1 MQNSKTQLMKYYL
14 YSGTGNTFAL
24 VEASV
29 VNNAEIDYTVMA
41 KELCEKHDVDGL
53 LVMSPSDHAAIR
65 MRIINRDGSEA
76 SMCGNGSRCAAHWA
90 HHYAGLPG
98 SFLMESGAG
107 ILKADVDDQ
116 IVKIRLTQPSAISEI
131 SQNLVPQAV
140 GSTLLIDT
148 GVPHAVT
155 EITGIAA
162 ADIENLGS
170 RVRNHPVFQPNGAN
184 ATFFERYK
192 GDAILCRV
200 YERGVEGETQS
211 CGTGSAA
218 AALIAS
224 HKYKLS
230 SPVKVRVQS
239 GDDLSI
245 YFETADY
252 MTYKNVDL
260 EGAVVLLSVE
270 GEIR

>member
-1 MQNSKTQLMKYYL
+1 MQNSKAQLMKYFL

-24 VEASV
+24 IEVSKADQESK
-29 VNNAEIDYTVMA
+29 DFTDTA
-41 KELCEKHDVDGL
+41 KELCEKHNVDGL
-53 LVMSPSDHAAIR
+53 LVMSTSDKAEIR

-107 ILKADVDDQ
+107 ILKADVKDQ

-131 SQNLVPQAV
+131 TQNLVPQGV

-162 ADIENLGS
+162 ADINTLGS
-170 RVRNHPVFQPNGAN
+170 TVRNHPVFQPKGAN
-184 ATFFERYK
+184 ATFFER
-192 GDAILCRV
+192 GQNGIVCRV

-224 HKYKLS
+224 HKYKLL

-252 MTYKNVDL
+252 MTYENVDL
-260 EGAVVLLSVE
+260 EGAVALLSVE
-270 GEIR
+270 GEK